1 MDTCLTSSAHQCT
14 ILSAQIQYFL
24 KSFYSTWYLIS
35 LGFPLKDPTKK
46 HGFSHRHGFRG
57 VGPVG
62 QSVSTGTGA
71 TGLSSCAT
79 LCEGITKKLS
89 TCVSAFA
96 SGSSVDDTQ
105 DVSRAQWVDLEWLM
119 VPQPTQDCVLCP
131 FYRGNARHVLNTTL

>member
-1 MDTCLTSSAHQCT
+1 M
-14 ILSAQIQYFL
+14 
-24 KSFYSTWYLIS
+24 
-35 LGFPLKDPTKK
+35 
-46 HGFSHRHGFRG
+46 
-57 VGPVG
+57 G

-119 VPQPTQDCVLCP
+119 VQQPTQDCVLCP